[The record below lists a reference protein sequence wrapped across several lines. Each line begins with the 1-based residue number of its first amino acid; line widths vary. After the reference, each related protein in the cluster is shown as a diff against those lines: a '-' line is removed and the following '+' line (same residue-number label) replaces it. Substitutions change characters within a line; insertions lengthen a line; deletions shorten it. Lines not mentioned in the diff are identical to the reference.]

1 MKTKAQLR
9 AEFPLLNEAQIN
21 TAYAYLEIVQ
31 NGKQPQDF
39 RQLVAD
45 SIEEDGNLLCL
56 CKRVE
61 MPLPC

>member
-1 MKTKAQLR
+1 MKTRNQLK
-9 AEFPLLNEAQIN
+9 AEFPQLNEAQIL
-21 TAYAYLEIVQ
+21 TAYQYLEIVQ
-31 NGKQPQDF
+31 NGKQSQDF

-45 SIEEDGNLLCL
+45 SIETSGNLLCL